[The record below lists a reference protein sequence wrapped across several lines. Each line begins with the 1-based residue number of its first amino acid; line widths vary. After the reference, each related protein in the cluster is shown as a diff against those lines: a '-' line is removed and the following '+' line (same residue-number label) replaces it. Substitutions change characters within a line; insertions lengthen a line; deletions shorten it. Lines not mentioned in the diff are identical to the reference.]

1 MHPLLLLI
9 LTLSLPFDFYA
20 YSTSSLTIYMA
31 SNRNNQRNRPSIDS
45 NRNSMVYSSDDD
57 DDNDAD
63 SAVDQSQIRPS
74 DLSEQ
79 AHQGRSLQFTESA
92 HMKRLRENPNQ
103 GLTLIQNKLYCQPC
117 KKFITPRT
125 NAVQR
130 HCGTEVVRNPTAASN
145 NRSNNGSRHKAA
157 YRVWTNNAARSQP
170 DYTIAWCFCTFVSSG
185 NLVMFV
191 LQVFSQLLVG
201 SHDFLSFVFRSG
213 CSVVVDS

>member
-1 MHPLLLLI
+1 
-9 LTLSLPFDFYA
+9 
-20 YSTSSLTIYMA
+20 MA

-117 KKFITPRT
+117 KKFILPRT

-170 DYTIAWCFCTFVSSG
+170 DYTNLRTMYIEKAMACNMSMTQTAHFVDIFKRYNVPNVG
-185 NLVMFV
+185 TLPTTRQGLCFV
-191 LQVFSQLLVG
+191 L
-201 SHDFLSFVFRSG
+201 FVKKI
-213 CSVVVDS
+213 DSKTREID